1 MVKVINKATGL
12 VIVMTVEGAK
22 ALSHRNDE
30 FEFEPVEAEP
40 VEAELVEAAKP
51 KRGAK
56 NG

>member
-22 ALSHRNDE
+22 ALSHRGNE

-40 VEAELVEAAKP
+40 VEAEKP